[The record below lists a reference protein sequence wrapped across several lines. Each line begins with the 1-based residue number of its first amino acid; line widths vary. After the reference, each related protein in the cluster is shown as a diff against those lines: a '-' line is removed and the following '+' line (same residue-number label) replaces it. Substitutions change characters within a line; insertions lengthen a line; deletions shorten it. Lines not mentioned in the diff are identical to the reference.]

1 MREASEWLLDTL
13 TPEGARRPAA
23 KQRGEAEKMRDRL
36 WTLLVRRYADVR
48 KIAYYFHGDAFED
61 VTPKLL
67 SRLSSSAAEDDSEEI
82 EAEDDGSEDA
92 DGGGSGGAVERP
104 ASPSSP

>member
-1 MREASEWLLDTL
+1 MNGSVALQRDALAIGGGEE
-13 TPEGARRPAA
+13 ARRE
-23 KQRGEAEKMRDRL
+23 QRGEAEKMRDRL
-36 WTLLVRRYADVR
+36 WTLLVRRYADLR

-67 SRLSSSAAEDDSEEI
+67 SRLSSCAAEDESEEV

-92 DGGGSGGAVERP
+92 DGGGSGGAVEQP